1 MEKILV
7 SANDAAAM
15 LSIGRSTFFRKV
27 SEGDLPGP
35 VSIGGAKRW
44 RVSDLHAVGQAN
56 QTTIASTSGVE
67 AGTGRDCRQP

>member
-7 SANDAAAM
+7 NANDAAAM

-27 SEGDLPGP
+27 SEGSLPEP

-56 QTTIASTSGVE
+56 QTTTALASG
-67 AGTGRDCRQP
+67 AGAGIERDYRQP